1 MPTRCLSRWS
11 TKEIAR
17 FQSGSVEATS
27 AAFLAAAIA
36 VSGKRS
42 AVTAHAT
49 AASAATLANEPSHA
63 NRPGSIATFP
73 ESSSFPAFEC
83 TRARLASHAS
93 RDDAWTTGEA
103 RVGSTRPR
111 AFSLTLIFAG
121 ATAARTAD
129 RRRATTA
136 AGVTNPAKLATLE
149 ADIALCF
156 FLARGT
162 RLAGEG
168 AGLARR

>member
-1 MPTRCLSRWS
+1 M
-11 TKEIAR
+11 
-17 FQSGSVEATS
+17 EATS

-63 NRPGSIATFP
+63 NRPGEPGSIATFP
-73 ESSSFPAFEC
+73 DSSSFPAFEC